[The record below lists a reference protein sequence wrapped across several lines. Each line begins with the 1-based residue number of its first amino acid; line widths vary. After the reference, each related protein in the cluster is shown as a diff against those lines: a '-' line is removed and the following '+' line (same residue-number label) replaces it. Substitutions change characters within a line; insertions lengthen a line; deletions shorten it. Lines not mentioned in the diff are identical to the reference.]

1 MEAFEVNRSF
11 ITLKK
16 TIQLSSLLL
25 FTLLL
30 VSIFSISVGTVAI
43 PLSQILNFLVGGKIA
58 EEYSTILF
66 ELRLPRIL
74 LAIIVGGGLS
84 VAGVVFQAILRNP
97 LAEPFILG
105 VSSGGTLGAVLAISF
120 GLGFSI
126 ISVPA
131 SAFLGSLVVIMVVYF
146 VSEKHGRLDP
156 TTLLLTGIMVGAF
169 FNAMILLVMVI
180 RHQEVRGAFLWLMG
194 NLSSA
199 DMNSFLV
206 VAPVVLIAIVV
217 IYLNSRKYNL
227 IATGD
232 ETAQSLG
239 VEVEKFKR
247 ISYGLASLITGLVVS
262 LSGIIGF
269 VGLIIPHISRM
280 IFGADHRILIPVSF
294 LLGAILLVVVDTIAR
309 TLISPAEIPVGTVTA
324 FIGAPIFIWLLK
336 RSQTR

>member
-11 ITLKK
+11 ITQKK
-16 TIQLSSLLL
+16 TIQFSSLLL
-25 FTLLL
+25 FILLL

-43 PLSQILNFLVGGKIA
+43 PLNQILKFLVGGKIA

-84 VAGVVFQAILRNP
+84 VAGVVFQALLRNP

-120 GLGFSI
+120 GLGVSI
-126 ISVPA
+126 ISIPTF
-131 SAFLGSLVVIMVVYF
+131 AFIGSLAVIIIVYF
-146 VSEKHGRLDP
+146 VSEKHGKLDP

-180 RHQEVRGAFLWLMG
+180 RHHEVRGAFLWLMG

-199 DMNSFLV
+199 DMNSFLL
-206 VAPVVLIAIVV
+206 VAPLVLIAILV

-227 IATGD
+227 IATG
-232 ETAQSLG
+232 EESAQSLG
-239 VEVEKFKR
+239 VEVENFKR
-247 ISYGLASLITGLVVS
+247 ISYTLASLITGLVVS

-269 VGLIIPHISRM
+269 VGLIVPHISRM
-280 IFGADHRILIPVSF
+280 LFGADHRILIPVSF
-294 LLGAILLVVVDTIAR
+294 LLGAILLVGVDTIAR

-336 RSQTR
+336 RRQTP

>member
-1 MEAFEVNRSF
+1 METFEVNQSF
-11 ITLKK
+11 ITFKK
-16 TIQLSSLLL
+16 TIQLSSFLLI
-25 FTLLL
+25 TLCV

-43 PLSQILNFLVGGKIA
+43 PLNQILSFLVGGKIS

-131 SAFLGSLVVIMVVYF
+131 SAFLGSLIVIMVVYF

-194 NLSSA
+194 NLSA
-199 DMNSFLV
+199 AELNSFFI
-206 VAPVVLIAIVV
+206 VAPVVLIAIII

-280 IFGADHRILIPVSF
+280 IFGADHRLLIPVSF
-294 LLGAILLVVVDTIAR
+294 LLGAILLVIVDTVAR

-324 FIGAPIFIWLLK
+324 FIGAPIFIWLLR

>member
-11 ITLKK
+11 INQKK
-16 TIQLSSLLL
+16 KIQFSSLLL
-25 FTLLL
+25 FILLL

-43 PLSQILNFLVGGKIA
+43 PLNQILKFLVGGKIA

-84 VAGVVFQAILRNP
+84 VAGVVFQALLRNP

-120 GLGFSI
+120 GLGVSI
-126 ISVPA
+126 ISIPTF
-131 SAFLGSLVVIMVVYF
+131 AFIGSLAVIIIVYF
-146 VSEKHGRLDP
+146 VSEKHGKLDP

-180 RHQEVRGAFLWLMG
+180 RHHEVRGAFLWLMG

-199 DMNSFLV
+199 DMNSFLL
-206 VAPVVLIAIVV
+206 VAPLVLIAILV

-227 IATGD
+227 IATG
-232 ETAQSLG
+232 EESAQSLG
-239 VEVEKFKR
+239 VEVENFKR
-247 ISYGLASLITGLVVS
+247 ISYTLASLITGLVVS

-269 VGLIIPHISRM
+269 VGLIVPHISRM
-280 IFGADHRILIPVSF
+280 LFGADHRILIPVSF
-294 LLGAILLVVVDTIAR
+294 LLGAILLVGVDTIAR

-336 RSQTR
+336 RRQTP